1 MHNLKYI
8 EYKIFNSNRFSL
20 SSKENNEIKL
30 DLKNSKILIV
40 GAAGSIGS
48 EFVKR
53 ILDYKFDKLT
63 LLDKDENSLVDLNRD
78 INLFFPNIKKKVNYN
93 VLDITSSNID
103 SIIKNNKIS
112 HYFNFAALKH
122 VRSEE
127 NFESINYMFKTNSF
141 NFLPSKKFQLKKVF
155 SISTDKSCYPE
166 SILGI
171 SKKIMEQN
179 LALFKIKNSDIHV
192 SSTRFAN
199 VAFSKGSI
207 LEFAFKR
214 INEKLPFGIPK
225 NIKRYF
231 INHREACNLCFKSI
245 LPQGNG
251 KITIPSEKLS
261 VKEEY
266 IYKVIEKLLKIKKTN
281 YKFKK
286 KVNIFK
292 KGNLQIELKD
302 QNNQGQKISETFK
315 ESGENFFVI
324 KSDKEILVLP
334 FLSDKFRFEKR
345 ITDIK
350 KKIINSKSLNELNNL
365 LKKNYKNYRPKN
377 NSSKVSYKL

>member
-30 DLKNSKILIV
+30 DLKNSKILVV

-53 ILDYKFDKLT
+53 ILNYKFDKLT

-78 INLFFPNIKKKVNYN
+78 INLFFPNIKKKVSYN

-103 SIIKNNKIS
+103 LIIKNNKIS

-127 NFESINYMFKTNSF
+127 NFESISYMFKTNSF

-179 LALFKIKNSDIHV
+179 LALFKLKNPDIHV

-261 VKEEY
+261 VREEY
-266 IYKVIEKLLKIKKTN
+266 IYKVVEKLLRIKKTN

-286 KVNIFK
+286 KINIFK

-302 QNNQGQKISETFK
+302 QKSQGQKISETFK
-315 ESGENFFVI
+315 ERDENFFII
-324 KSDKEILVLP
+324 KSDKEILVIP
-334 FLSDKFRFEKR
+334 FLSDKFKFKKK
-345 ITDIK
+345 IANIK

>member
-8 EYKIFNSNRFSL
+8 EYKIFDSNRFSL
-20 SSKENNEIKL
+20 SSKENNKIKL

-103 SIIKNNKIS
+103 LIIKNNEIS

-127 NFESINYMFKTNSF
+127 NFGSINYMFKTNSF

-302 QNNQGQKISETFK
+302 QKNQGQKISETFK
-315 ESGENFFVI
+315 ESDENFFII
-324 KSDKEILVLP
+324 KSDEEILVLP
-334 FLSDKFRFEKR
+334 FLSDKFGFEKR

-350 KKIINSKSLNELNNL
+350 KKIINSKNLNELNNL

>member
-1 MHNLKYI
+1 MHNLKDI
-8 EYKIFNSNRFSL
+8 EYKIFSSNRFSL
-20 SSKENNEIKL
+20 SSKENNEIKQ
-30 DLKNSKILIV
+30 DLKKSKILIV

-48 EFVKR
+48 EFTKR
-53 ILDYKFDKLT
+53 ILEYKFNKLT
-63 LLDKDENSLVDLNRD
+63 LIDKDENSLVDLNRD

-93 VLDITSSNID
+93 ILDITSSDID
-103 SIIKNNKIS
+103 LIIQNKKIT

-127 NFESINYMFKTNSF
+127 NFESINYMLKTNSF
-141 NFLPSKKFQLKKVF
+141 NFIPSKKFQLRKIF

-171 SKKIMEQN
+171 SKKIMEEN
-179 LALFKIKNSDIHV
+179 LTLFKLNNPDVHV

-245 LPQGNG
+245 LSQSNG
-251 KITIPSEKLS
+251 AITIPSDNLI

-266 IYKVIEKLLKIKKTN
+266 IYKVIEKLLKFKKAD

-286 KVNIFK
+286 KVKIFK
-292 KGNLQIELKD
+292 KGNLQIELKI
-302 QNNQGQKISETFK
+302 QKNQGQKISETFK
-315 ESGENFFVI
+315 ENNEKFFTI
-324 KSDKEILVLP
+324 KNDKEILILP
-334 FLSDKFRFEKR
+334 FLSDKFKIE
-345 ITDIK
+345 
-350 KKIINSKSLNELNNL
+350 KKILSIKNKMNNFKSLDKLNNL

-377 NSSKVSYKL
+377 KVSKVSYKL

>member
-8 EYKIFNSNRFSL
+8 EYKIFDSNRFSL

-53 ILDYKFDKLT
+53 ILDYEFDKLT

-103 SIIKNNKIS
+103 LIIKNNKIS

-155 SISTDKSCYPE
+155 SISTDKACYPE

-266 IYKVIEKLLKIKKTN
+266 IYKVIEKLLRIKKTN

-302 QNNQGQKISETFK
+302 QKNQGQKISETFK
-315 ESGENFFVI
+315 ESDENFFII

-334 FLSDKFRFEKR
+334 FLSDKFGFEKR

-350 KKIINSKSLNELNNL
+350 KKIINSKNLNELNNL
-365 LKKNYKNYRPKN
+365 LKK
-377 NSSKVSYKL
+377 KL

>member
-30 DLKNSKILIV
+30 DLKNSKILVV

-53 ILDYKFDKLT
+53 ILNYKFDKLT

-78 INLFFPNIKKKVNYN
+78 INLFFPNIKKKVSYN

-103 SIIKNNKIS
+103 LIIKNNKIS

-127 NFESINYMFKTNSF
+127 NFESISYMFKTNSF

-179 LALFKIKNSDIHV
+179 LALFKLKNPDIHV

-261 VKEEY
+261 VREEY
-266 IYKVIEKLLKIKKTN
+266 IYKVVEKLLRIKKTN

-286 KVNIFK
+286 KINIFK

-302 QNNQGQKISETFK
+302 QKSQGQKISETFK
-315 ESGENFFVI
+315 ERDENFFII
-324 KSDKEILVLP
+324 KSDKEILVIP
-334 FLSDKFRFEKR
+334 FLSDKFKFKKK
-345 ITDIK
+345 INNIK
-350 KKIINSKSLNELNNL
+350 KKIINSKILNELNNL

>member
-30 DLKNSKILIV
+30 DLKNSKILIA

-53 ILDYKFDKLT
+53 ILNYKFDKLT

-78 INLFFPNIKKKVNYN
+78 INLFFPNIKQKVSYN

-103 SIIKNNKIS
+103 LIIKNNKIS

-127 NFESINYMFKTNSF
+127 NFESISYMFKTNSF

-251 KITIPSEKLS
+251 KITIPSEKIS

-266 IYKVIEKLLKIKKTN
+266 IYKVLEKLLRIKKTN

-302 QNNQGQKISETFK
+302 QKSQGQKISETFK
-315 ESGENFFVI
+315 ERDENFFI
-324 KSDKEILVLP
+324 INSDKEILVIP
-334 FLSDKFRFEKR
+334 FLSDKFKFKKK
-345 ITDIK
+345 ITNIK

-365 LKKNYKNYRPKN
+365 LKKNFKNYRPKN
-377 NSSKVSYKL
+377 NSNKVSYKL

>member
-8 EYKIFNSNRFSL
+8 EYKIFNSNHFSL
-20 SSKENNEIKL
+20 SVKENNEIKQ
-30 DLKNSKILIV
+30 DLKNSKILVV

-53 ILDYKFDKLT
+53 ILKYKFNKLT
-63 LLDKDENSLVDLNRD
+63 LIDKDENSLVDLNRD
-78 INLFFPNIKKKVNYN
+78 INLFFPNIKKKVSYN
-93 VLDITSSNID
+93 VLDITSSNINLV
-103 SIIKNNKIS
+103 IKNEKIS

-127 NFESINYMFKTNSF
+127 NFQSINYMFKTNSF
-141 NFLPSKKFQLKKVF
+141 DFLPSKKFQLKKLF

-179 LALFKIKNSDIHV
+179 LALFKIKNSDVHV
-192 SSTRFAN
+192 SSARFAN
-199 VAFSKGSI
+199 VAFSKGGI

-214 INEKLPFGIPK
+214 INEKLPFGVPK

-231 INHREACNLCFKSI
+231 INHKEACNLCFKSI

-251 KITIPSEKLS
+251 TITIPSDKVS
-261 VKEEY
+261 IKEEY
-266 IYKVIEKLLKIKKTN
+266 IYKVIERLLKFKKTN

-286 KVNIFK
+286 KVKIFK
-292 KGNLQIELKD
+292 KGNLQIELQVQK
-302 QNNQGQKISETFK
+302 NQGQKTSETFR
-315 ESGENFFVI
+315 ESDENFFTI
-324 KSDKEILVLP
+324 KNDKEILILP
-334 FLSDKFRFEKR
+334 FLSDKLKIEKK
-345 ITDIK
+345 ITNIK
-350 KKIINSKSLNELNNL
+350 KKIINSKSLHELNNL
-365 LKKNYKNYRPKN
+365 LKKNYKNYSPKN
-377 NSSKVSYKL
+377 NSSKVSYKF

>member
-20 SSKENNEIKL
+20 SSKENNKIKL

-103 SIIKNNKIS
+103 LIIKNNEIS

-127 NFESINYMFKTNSF
+127 NFGSINYMFKTNSF

-302 QNNQGQKISETFK
+302 QKNQGQKISETFK
-315 ESGENFFVI
+315 ESDENFFII

-334 FLSDKFRFEKR
+334 FLSDKFGFEKR

-350 KKIINSKSLNELNNL
+350 KKIINSKNLNELNNL

>member
-30 DLKNSKILIV
+30 DLKNSKILVV

-53 ILDYKFDKLT
+53 NLNYKFDKLT

-78 INLFFPNIKKKVNYN
+78 INLFFPNIKKKVSYN

-103 SIIKNNKIS
+103 LIIKNNKIS

-127 NFESINYMFKTNSF
+127 NFESISYMFKTNSF

-179 LALFKIKNSDIHV
+179 LALFKLKNPDIHV

-261 VKEEY
+261 VREEY
-266 IYKVIEKLLKIKKTN
+266 IYKVVEKL
-281 YKFKK
+281 
-286 KVNIFK
+286 
-292 KGNLQIELKD
+292 
-302 QNNQGQKISETFK
+302 
-315 ESGENFFVI
+315 
-324 KSDKEILVLP
+324 
-334 FLSDKFRFEKR
+334 
-345 ITDIK
+345 
-350 KKIINSKSLNELNNL
+350 
-365 LKKNYKNYRPKN
+365 
-377 NSSKVSYKL
+377 